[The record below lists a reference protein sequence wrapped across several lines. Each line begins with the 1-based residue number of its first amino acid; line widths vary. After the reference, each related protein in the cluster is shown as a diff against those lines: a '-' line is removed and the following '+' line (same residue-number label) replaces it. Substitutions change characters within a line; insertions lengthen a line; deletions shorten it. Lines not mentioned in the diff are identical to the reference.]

1 MKNVTIKDAKRN
13 TIATF
18 EDFPNRESEQKEL
31 LRKRFGEGKYFVCY
45 GKKYVDENGAERI
58 RGTQNVM
65 YIGNLGGAS
74 PGAALNPYPSA
85 YAGAAQPGMIDLRL
99 YHELMA
105 PLMARI
111 DERLS
116 GIENSLAELLESFES
131 DPMETGAER
140 QPTSGTND
148 DEKRITEALQK
159 FQSGTPIGELLTE
172 YADLIPKIMSQM
184 QSAPAAE

>member
-31 LRKRFGEGKYFVCY
+31 LRRRFGEGKYYICHGV
-45 GKKYVDENGAERI
+45 KSVDDTGAERT
-58 RGTQNVM
+58 RGTQKVM
-65 YIGNLGGAS
+65 YIGNLGGAA
-74 PGAALNPYPSA
+74 PGAALNPYPTA

-111 DERLS
+111 D
-116 GIENSLAELLESFES
+116 GIENTLAELLESFDS
-131 DPMETGAER
+131 DAMETATEP
-140 QPTSGTND
+140 QPTRGTND
-148 DEKRITEALQK
+148 DEKRIAEALQK
-159 FQSGTPIGELLTE
+159 FQSGAPIGELLTE